1 MPPLIVPYDSIA
13 HFTAASVRVILV
25 AGSAKLKSNGSLPLI
40 RYSVPVFVEPDDFLM
55 YSQPVPL
62 QEILPSLEASG
73 QPFSMTRS
81 VQVIAPFSTTGSP
94 GMVKVTVFLLPL
106 TWSPSPRSLPFRLKI
121 SVSALMVTVV
131 PAQT

>member
-25 AGSAKLKSNGSLPLI
+25 VGSAKLKSNGSLPLI

-62 QEILPSLEASG
+62 QEILPSLEAFG

-81 VQVIAPFSTTGSP
+81 VQVIAPFSTTGPS
-94 GMVKVTVFLLPL
+94 GMVKVTIVL
-106 TWSPSPRSLPFRLKI
+106 SLP
-121 SVSALMVTVV
+121 
-131 PAQT
+131 

>member
-1 MPPLIVPYDSIA
+1 MPPLIVAYDSIA

-25 AGSAKLKSNGSLPLI
+25 VGSAKLKSNGSLPLI

-62 QEILPSLEASG
+62 QGVVPPLEAFG

-94 GMVKVTVFLLPL
+94 GMVNFTVL
-106 TWSPSPRSLPFRLKI
+106 
-121 SVSALMVTVV
+121 
-131 PAQT
+131 

>member
-1 MPPLIVPYDSIA
+1 M
-13 HFTAASVRVILV
+13 
-25 AGSAKLKSNGSLPLI
+25 KSNGSLPLI

-62 QEILPSLEASG
+62 QEMVPPLEASG

-121 SVSALMVTVV
+121 SVSAVMVTSFVV
-131 PAQT
+131 ALLVTT